1 MKSLL
6 LVGLMCSL
14 LVGCGGDLSESFPPK
29 NKPGTPKS
37 STTASTTT
45 TVAAPTTVA
54 LPPPTT
60 IGLPGPGTACGPV
73 NTEDG
78 PLETQIV
85 SGQVACGEALRV
97 LGGLVGTPPDSELQ
111 RVSDSEWTL
120 REWSCQAITATSGAI
135 VYSCSNTSGVVVAT
149 IQVDAAAL
157 EEGSEEFAD
166 GGPGSASCLEALA
179 AADPVGMATLAI
191 NAINS
196 GNVDSISD
204 CFGDD
209 DAFRDFQRFSG
220 DSGGWGPPTCRN
232 PPASND
238 YNCSSSDG
246 RGLDISVDVYAD
258 GAGAQINGVA
268 GPFGGM

>member
-1 MKSLL
+1 MKLL
-6 LVGLMCSL
+6 LLLGLMCSV

-29 NKPGTPKS
+29 NKPATPKS

-85 SGQVACGEALRV
+85 AGQIACREALGV
-97 LGGLVGTPPDSELQ
+97 LGGLVGSPPDSELQ

-120 REWSCQAITATSGAI
+120 REWSCQAVTATSGAI

-149 IQVDAAAL
+149 IQVDDAAL
-157 EEGSEEFAD
+157 EENSEEFAD
-166 GGPGSASCLEALA
+166 GGLGSASCLEAIA
-179 AADPVGMATLAI
+179 SADPVRMATLAI

-196 GNVDSISD
+196 DNVDSIRD

-209 DAFRDFQRFSG
+209 DAFQDFQRFFG

-232 PPASND
+232 TPASND
-238 YNCSSSDG
+238 YSCSSSDG
-246 RGLDISVDVYAD
+246 QGLAISVDIYAD
-258 GAGAQINGVA
+258 GAGAQINGVFSL
-268 GPFGGM
+268 GGGM